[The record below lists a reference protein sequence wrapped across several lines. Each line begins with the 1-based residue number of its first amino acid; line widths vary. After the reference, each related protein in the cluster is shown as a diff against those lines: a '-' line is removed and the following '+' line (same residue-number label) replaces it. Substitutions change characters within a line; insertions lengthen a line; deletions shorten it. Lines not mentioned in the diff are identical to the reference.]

1 MEDFIVNPSLTEFE
15 EVSKVNPAQLAIGSG
30 LTVAQPQIH
39 SQDPILAILQELRA
53 NMQSM
58 DERVNELSTKVNQ
71 TQSGNSTEVQNTSS
85 VLTQNTTLCEVQST
99 ISPTPLAC
107 NATMETESETPQDP
121 EH

>member
-1 MEDFIVNPSLTEFE
+1 MENFIVNPSLSEFE
-15 EVSKVNPAQLAIGSG
+15 ELSEVNPAQLAIRSVS
-30 LTVAQPQIH
+30 TVAQPQTC

-53 NMQSM
+53 SMQSM

-85 VLTQNTTLCEVQST
+85 VLTQNTTSCEVQST

-107 NATMETESETPQDP
+107 NATTETESKTP
-121 EH
+121 